1 MDRTALVP
9 LGNQVVVIG
18 LDGQLR
24 VLAEGQQPLPGEVI
38 VAMTDAAPQDLKIQL
53 AQEQGLK
60 DISDDVAQIISA
72 IEQGQDPSATDE
84 ELAPAAGENSGS
96 SLQNSATIVRDGTE
110 VLASTNFETIGLESL
125 GLSETQALTLND
137 FFTTGIETSGDGSSK
152 PLTNSPVTL
161 SAVEEDSD
169 PITITTEELLSNV
182 NIDDADTLVIT
193 NVTIESGNGTLIDN
207 SDGSWTYIPEAD
219 DDTEVSFSYDIIDND
234 GGVINGTANLDIT
247 PVNDAPIATNDAI
260 QTDEDSQVVIDV
272 LANDSD
278 IEGDDLIITS
288 ASVPEE
294 QGIVEIIN
302 GKLVF
307 TPAEN
312 FNGNATISYT
322 ISDGELEDEAQVSVT
337 VNSVNDAPIASN
349 DTTITEEDS
358 SVTIDVL
365 PNDTDIDGDTLSI
378 ESASVPEAQ
387 GTVEIVDGKLVFTP
401 AENFHGD
408 AEITYTIT
416 DGALTDQATVNVTVN
431 AVNDTPVVE
440 SNIADQT
447 LAEDF
452 TPYSIDLNTAFSDV
466 DNVDGELTFSVS
478 GNSNIQVAIVN
489 GIATFTP
496 TADWNGSEA
505 LTFTA
510 TDPSGES
517 VSQTVN
523 FTVAPVADIVA
534 DKATVVEDTPTII
547 KVLDNDTFE
556 GDDKVVSL
564 DTDNGPANGTVSVN
578 PDGSVTYT
586 PNDNFHGTDSFTYI
600 VTSGGVSESTTVN
613 VDVTP
618 VNDAPVAKDDT
629 ATTQEDTAV
638 TIDVLPNDTDIDGDT
653 LSIQSAS
660 VPEAQG
666 TVEIVDGKLVFTP
679 AENFHGDA
687 EITYTITDGA
697 LTDQATVNVT
707 VNAVNDTPVVES
719 NIADQTL
726 AEDFTPY
733 SIDLNTAFSDVD
745 NVDGDLTFSVSGN
758 SNIQV
763 AIVNGIATFTPTADW
778 NGSEALTFTATDPG
792 GESVSQTVNFTVAP
806 VADIVADSATV
817 VEDTPTII
825 KVLGNDTFE
834 GNDKV
839 VSLDSNN
846 GPANGTVSVNPD
858 GSVTYT
864 PNDNFHGTDSF
875 TYIVTSGGVSEST
888 TVNVDVTPVNDAPVA
903 TNDNAVT
910 DEDTPVTIDVLPND
924 TDIDGDTLSIQS
936 ASVPEA
942 QGTVEIVDGKLVF
955 TPAENFHGDAEIT
968 YTVTDGSLTDQATV
982 NVTVNAVNDT
992 PVVESNIAD
1001 QTLAEDFTPYSID
1014 LNTAFSDVDNVDGEL
1029 TFSVS
1034 GNSNIQVAI
1043 VNGIA
1048 TFTPT
1053 ADWNGSE
1060 ALTFT
1065 ATDPSGE
1072 SVRQTVNF
1080 TVAPVADIVADKATV
1095 VEDTPTIIKVL
1106 DNDTFEGDD
1115 KVVSLDT
1122 NNGPA
1127 NGTVSVNPDGSVTY
1141 TPNDNFHGT
1150 DSFTYIVTSGGVSES
1165 TTVNVDVTPVND
1177 APVAT
1182 NDNAVTD
1189 EDTPV
1194 TIDVLPN
1201 DTDIDGDTLS
1211 IQSASVPEAQGT
1223 VEIVDGKLVFTPAEN
1238 FHGDAEIT
1246 YTITDGALTDQAT
1259 VNVTVN
1265 AVNDTP
1271 VVESNIADQT
1281 LAEDFTPYSI
1291 DLNTAFSD
1299 VDNVDGELTF
1309 SVSGNSNIQVAIV
1322 NGIATFTPTAD
1333 WNGSEAL
1340 TFTATDPSGESVSQT
1355 VNFTVAPVADIES
1368 DRATVVEDTPTIIK
1382 VLGND
1387 TFEGDDKVVSLDTNN
1402 GPANGTVSVN
1412 PDGSVT
1418 YTPNDN
1424 YHGADSF
1431 TYIVTSGG
1439 VSESTTVNVDVTP
1452 VNDAPVAKDDTAVTD
1467 EDTPVTID
1475 VLPNDTDID
1484 GDKLSI
1490 DSASVPSEQGTVE
1503 IVDGKLVFTPA
1514 ENFHGDA
1521 EITYTVTDGALTDQ
1535 ATVNVTVNAVND
1547 TPVVESSIADQTL
1560 AEDFT
1565 PYSIDLNTA
1574 FSDVDNVDGELT
1586 FSVSGNSNIQVAIVN
1601 GIATFTPTADWNG
1614 SEALTFTATDL
1625 SGESV
1630 SQTVNFTVAPVADIV
1645 ADKATVVE
1653 DTPTIIKVL
1662 ENDTFEGDDKVVSL
1676 DTNNGPANGT
1686 VSVNPD
1692 GSVTYKPNDNYHGT
1706 DSFTYIVTSGGVSES
1721 TTVNVDVTPVN
1732 DAPVATNDTATTQ
1745 EDTAVTI
1752 DVLPNDTDIDGDTL
1766 RIDSASVPSDQGS
1779 VEIIDGKLVF
1789 TPAENFHGDAE
1800 ITYTITDGALTD
1812 QATVNVTVN
1821 AVNDTPVVES
1831 SIAGQTLAE
1840 DFTPYSIDLNTAF
1853 SDVDNVDGELSF
1865 SVSGNSN
1872 IQVAIVNGIATF
1884 TPTADWNGSEA
1895 LTFTATDP
1903 SGESVSQ
1910 TVNFIVAPVADIV
1923 ADKATVVED
1932 TPTIIKVLE
1941 NDTFEG
1947 DDKVVSLDT
1956 NHGPANGT
1964 VSVNPDGSVTYTPN
1978 DNYHGADSFTYI
1990 VTSGGVS
1997 ESTTVNVDVTPV
2009 NDAPVANDDA
2019 ATTQED
2025 TAVTID
2031 VLPNDTDIDGDTLR
2045 IDSASVPS
2053 DQGTVEIVDGKLVFT
2068 PAENFH
2074 GDAEITYTVT
2084 DGSLTDQATV
2094 NVTVNAVN
2102 DTPVVES
2109 NIADQTLAEDF
2120 TPYSI
2125 DLNTAFSDVDNVDGE
2140 LSFSVSGNSNVL
2152 VSIENGIATISPT
2165 ADWNGSEILTF
2176 TATDPS
2182 GESVSQTVNFTV
2194 APVADIVADNA
2205 TVVEDTP
2212 TIIKVLGNDTFE
2224 GDDKVVSIDTNNGP
2238 ANGTVSVNPDGSVT
2252 YTPNDN
2258 YHGTDSF
2265 TYIVTSGGV
2274 SESTT
2279 VNVDVTPVNDAP
2291 VATNDNAVTDE
2302 DTPVTIDVLPN
2313 DTDIDGDTLSIQSA
2327 SVPSEQGTV
2336 EIVDGKLVFTPAENF
2351 HGDAEI
2357 TYTITDGALTDQ
2369 ATVNVTVNAVNDT
2382 PVVESNIA
2390 DQTLAEDFTPYSIDL
2405 NTAFSDVDNADGELT
2420 FSVSGNSNI
2429 QVAIVNGI
2437 ATFTP
2442 TADWNGSETLTF
2454 TATDPSGESVSQ
2466 TVNFTVA
2473 PVADIVADKATV
2485 VEDTPTIIK
2494 VLGNDTFE
2502 GNDKVVSLDSN
2513 NGPANGTVS
2522 VNPDGS
2528 VTYTPNDNYHGA
2540 DSFTYIV
2547 TSGGVSESTTVNV
2560 DVTPVNDAPVAT
2572 NDNAVTDEDTPVTI
2586 DVLPNDTDIDG
2597 DTLSIQSASVPS
2609 DQGKVE
2615 IIDGKLVFTPAE
2627 NFHGDAEITYTVT
2640 DGALTDQATVNV
2652 TVNAVN
2658 DTPVVE
2664 SNLADQTLAEDFTPY
2679 SIDLNTAFSDVDNV
2693 DGELSFSGSGNSNIQ
2708 VAIVNG
2714 IATFT
2719 PTADWN
2725 GSEALTFTATDPSGE
2740 SVSQTVNFTVAPVAD
2755 IVADNATVVEDT
2767 PTIIKVL
2774 DNDTFEGDDKVVSL
2788 DTNNGPANGTVS
2800 VNPDGSVTYTPN
2812 DNYYGTDSFTY
2823 IVTSGGVSESTTVN
2837 VDVTPVNDAP
2847 VANDDIAVTDEDT
2860 PVTIDVLPND
2870 TDIDGDTLSIQS
2882 ASVPSDQGTVE
2893 IVDGKLVFTPA
2904 ENFHGDAEITY
2915 TVTDGALTDQATVNV
2930 TVNAVND
2937 TPVVESNIAD
2947 QTLAEDFTPY
2957 SIDLNTAFSD
2967 VDNVDGDL
2975 TFSVS
2980 GNSNIQVAIVN
2991 GIATFTPTADWNGSE
3006 ALTFTVTDPSGE
3018 SVSQTVNFTVAPV
3031 ADIVADK
3038 ATVMEDTPTII
3049 KVLGNDTF
3057 EGDDKVVSL
3066 DTNNGPANG
3075 TVSVNPDGSVTYT
3088 PNDNYHGTDSFTYI
3102 VTSGG
3107 VSESTTVNVDVTP
3120 VNDAPVAKDDTAIT
3134 DEDTPVTIDVLP
3146 NDTDIDGD
3154 KLSIE
3159 SASVPE
3165 AQGTV
3170 EIVDG
3175 KLVFTPAENFHGD
3188 AEITYTVTDGSLTD
3202 QATVNVT
3209 VNAVND
3215 TPVVESSLADQTLA
3229 EDFTPYSIDLNTA
3242 FSDVDNADGEL
3253 TFSVSGNSNIQ
3264 VAIVNGIATITPTA
3278 DWNGS
3283 EALTFTAT
3291 DPSGES
3297 VSQTVNFTVAPVAD
3311 IVADNATVVED
3322 TPTIIKVL
3330 ENDTFEGDDKVVSLD
3345 TNNGP
3350 ANGTVSVNPDGSVT
3364 YTPNDNYHG
3373 TDSFT
3378 YIVTSGGVS
3387 ESTTVNVDVTPVNDA
3402 PVAKDD
3408 TAVTDEDTPV
3418 TIDVLPN
3425 DTDIDGDTLSIQS
3438 ASVPSDQ
3445 GTVEIVDGK
3454 LVFTPAENFHGDAEI
3469 TYTVTDGALTDQ
3481 AKVAVTVNPV
3491 NDAPTIKVDAVESIT
3506 EDAVSTDTVVATL
3519 EVADTDTPEEQLTVS
3534 LENNSNGYF
3543 ALVGDEVKLTQAG
3556 VDAVNNDELNLKDL
3570 TISASVSDGV
3580 NPTVSDSDSLIVNRV
3595 NDAPTVDNV
3604 ISDQVLAEDFTIY
3617 TIDLNDAF
3625 KDSDSALNFSVSGN
3639 SNVLVSI
3646 ENGIATI
3653 SPTAD
3658 WNGSEALTFTATD
3671 PSGESVSQTVNF
3683 TVAPVADIVADKAT
3697 VVEDTPTII
3706 KVLGNDTFEGDD
3718 KVVSIDINNGPANGT
3733 VSVNPDG
3740 SVTYTPNDNYH
3751 GTDSF
3756 TYIVTSGGVS
3766 ESTTVNVDVTP
3777 VNDAP
3782 VATNDTAITDEDT
3795 PVTIDV
3801 LPNDTDI
3808 DGDTLSIQS
3817 ASVPS
3822 DQGTVE
3828 IVDGKLVFTP
3838 AENFHGD
3845 AEITYTV
3852 TDGSLTDQATV
3863 NVTVNAVNDTPVVES
3878 NIADQTLAE
3887 DFTPYSIDLNTAFSD
3902 VDNVDGE
3909 LSFSVSG
3916 NNNVLV
3922 SIENGI
3928 ATISPT
3934 ADWNGSEALAFTA
3947 TDPSGESV
3955 SQTVNFTVAPVA
3967 DIVAD
3972 NATVVEDTPTII
3984 KVLGNDTFEGDDKV
3998 VSLDTNNGPANG
4010 TVSVNLDGS
4019 VTYTPNDNYHGTDS
4033 FTYIVTSGGV
4043 SESTTVNV
4051 DVTPVNDAPVA
4062 TNDNA
4067 VTDEDTPVT
4076 IDVLPNDT
4084 DIDGDELSIQSAS
4097 VPSDQGTVE
4106 IVDGKLVFTP
4116 AENFHGDA
4124 EITYTITDGALTDQ
4138 ATVNVTVN
4146 AVNDAPVVESSIADQ
4161 ALAEDFTPYSIDL
4174 NTAFSD
4180 VDNVDGELSFSVS
4193 GNSNIQVAIVNG
4205 IATFTPTAD
4214 WNGSEALT
4222 FTATDPSGESV
4233 SQTVNFTVAPVAD
4246 IVTDKATVVEDTPTI
4261 IKVLGN
4267 DTFEGDDKVVSLDTN
4282 NGPANGT
4289 VSVNLDGSVTYT
4301 PNDNY
4306 HGTDSFTYI
4315 VTSGGVSE
4323 STTVNVDVT
4332 PVNDAPVATNDNAV
4346 TDEDTP
4352 VTIDVLPNDT
4362 DIDGDTLSIQSA
4374 SVPET
4379 QGTVEIV
4386 DGKLVFTPA
4395 ENFHGDAEI
4404 TYTVTDGALT
4414 DQATVNVTVNAVN
4427 DTPVVESNLADQTLA
4442 EDFTPYTIDLN
4453 TAFSDVDNVDGELT
4467 FSVSG
4472 NSNVLVSIENGIAT
4486 ISPTADWN
4494 GSEALTFTATDP
4506 SGESVSQT
4514 VNFTVAPVADIVAD
4528 NATVVEDTPTIIK
4541 VLGND
4546 TFEGNDKVVSLD
4558 SNNGPANGTVSVNP
4572 DGSVTYTPND
4582 NYHGTDSFT
4591 YIVTSGGVSESTT
4604 VNVDVTP
4611 VNDAPVAND
4620 DTAITDEDT
4629 PVTIDVLPNDTDI
4642 DGDKLSIQSA
4652 SVPSDQGTVEIV
4664 DGKLVFTPAENFH
4677 GDAEITYTVTD
4688 GALTDQATV
4697 NVTVNA
4703 VNDTPVVES
4712 SIADQT
4718 LAEDFTPYTI
4728 DLNTA
4733 FSDVDNA
4740 DGELTFSVS
4749 GNSNIQVAVVNGIA
4763 TFTPTADWNGSEAL
4777 TFTATDPSG
4786 ESVSQTVNF
4795 TVTPVADIVADKA
4808 TVVEDTPTIIK
4819 VLDND
4824 TFEGDDKVVSLDTN
4838 NGPANGTVSVNPD
4851 GSVTY
4856 TPNDNYH
4863 GTDSFTYIVT
4873 SGGVSESTTVNVDVT
4888 PVNDKPDSEDFTHV
4902 TDKPVTQVVFD
4913 TDTKPLGDGDSQDH
4927 IADVE
4932 DDLKGNDLHVRI
4944 TELPT
4949 SGTLFFKDSDGELH
4963 EIKEVSDTLYDK
4975 DSLYYEADNVGFLL
4989 GIKDRPNT
4997 PNGSESTTD
5006 FNNWG
5011 LSEDGG
5017 SSHSRTEHLA
5027 NGASITISSDSGEL
5041 AQYNRQVSHI
5051 GNGIADNDGQG
5062 IEKGETITID
5072 LSNNP
5077 VGSVNL
5083 GLDGLGGLF
5092 DYGDDNAALITV
5104 TYLDSNNVQQTQT
5117 FEFLKPEGNFML
5129 FQETSVGYG
5138 KDLALPEGSVIT
5150 QLDFSTKNEGNWELR
5165 YVEGVPAE
5173 DSFGYV
5179 AVDSENGVSDP
5190 STVNIVNEMLDGN
5203 IAENGPSLS
5212 VVGDSVTEGDNVTF
5226 SVVLNETTSTAV
5238 KYQVDML
5245 AQGSS
5250 VDKND
5255 VNLSNATY
5263 TNGVVFLGGYL
5274 IVPAGISSFEI
5285 SIPTIDDLV
5294 VESSETIV
5302 LEIGGET
5309 GTATVLDNDST
5320 KLSVVD
5326 AGDVIEGTDAIFT
5339 VLLSNPVQEAVV
5351 VNLKSTTNDSYTAED
5366 VDLGTMVVT
5375 YVDTHGQTQ
5384 TLDMAPNGDV
5394 TIPPGV
5400 AEIKVAVPTKLDNVH
5415 EGDESFGLTVTE
5427 IGSVTSNGIATG
5439 NANIVDSDPAPL
5451 VSISADQN
5459 SVNEGETAGFT
5470 LTLDKVADE
5479 SVTVHVEYSGV
5490 AQDGKDFVGVLS
5502 VEVPAGQSSAAL
5514 DLLTVTDG
5522 IYEGTESFTVTIKEV
5537 DGADA
5542 SIASNNSASVVIV
5555 DAQSAPKVTISSD
5568 QSSVDEGSDA
5578 KFIVNI
5584 DQKADE
5590 DVLVT
5595 FTIGGNVDD
5604 KDYIA
5609 PSTYTVT
5616 IPAGKTSAP
5625 IDIKTLDDG
5634 IYEDLENLTVTLID
5648 TVGADSTLASDSNEA
5663 TVSIIDAQHA
5673 PEFISGGDSAGDKP
5687 NDDVYDFGSVNENT
5701 VSGAVIGTV
5710 VAEDHDNDVL
5720 VYRFA
5725 DGSSTN
5731 GIFDIDPTS
5740 GEISLNKTIDDV
5752 DLGDYTLQVEVIDGT
5767 GGIDTAEV
5775 NVSLVN
5781 VNDAPESSPSVVEM
5795 NEDTQ
5800 VMLDWSSFG
5809 ISDVDSDVSD
5819 LSVQITTLPSDG
5831 SLEYRDS
5838 QGDWQSVQ
5846 IDQVLDKSLFEENG
5860 VRFVP
5865 ELNESGSDSFGGNQ
5879 VGDQE
5884 SSYAQIGFKPTDG
5897 QSSGQES
5904 TLTIDVNPV
5913 ADKPNLIAVTP
5924 LNSLPQQEF
5933 NVTTWSN
5940 VQVGSSDGMGV
5951 NGETL
5956 ISAINALNEA
5966 DGTRL
5971 SWANVEDLGTHAT
5984 LANEAVLVTSLVYLE
5999 AGSSYDFVGQ
6009 ADDSLAIKLG
6019 GTLLD
6024 QARWGS
6030 DSGDIKGASFTPS
6043 VSGFYPIEIYHHNQ
6057 SGPGNFNVDVSINGQ
6072 APVNLSNSS
6081 LYVVSDESAL
6091 EATDIRTSELQEVNG
6106 VAFYETYQLNE
6117 GLQDTAIPLSEIK
6130 ASLNDTDGSESLKVT
6145 LTGLPVGAILSD
6157 GNSSITV
6164 ATIDEELDV
6173 TSWAL
6178 DALTVTPPAGS
6189 HDDFT
6194 INLTATSTESSNG
6207 DSAESNLAINV
6218 VVHENLPTETES
6230 DLGETIEDNT
6240 LQGNVL
6246 LNDSDGDNILMV
6258 DHLTIDGADYE
6269 VGESVSLTSGT
6280 LLVNRDGSYIFEPAE
6295 HWSGDVPL
6303 ISYTTNTGVTNTLD
6317 INVVAIADAP
6327 TITINVGDLV
6337 KRDAIDPNHHLATS
6351 AINNTNTENE
6361 AVAANLGLDNAV
6373 PKINTHAG
6381 VVLGVN
6387 TDLSDTDSLFVGTDF
6402 NDVFYGGGG
6411 DDVFVGGGN
6420 NDTFYGD
6427 DATSLTLHDGKDTVY
6442 LTGNFDDYK
6451 MTFKDDHGGKV
6462 PYWIL
6467 LDSRSIDSVNDH
6479 TGSDDRGDHLYEI
6492 ERVVFADKIV
6502 DLKPDGTYE
6511 VLQDRWISVD
6521 VDVDLVDVDGSEDLA
6536 QTALVQDLPDGVD
6549 VYVDGVAIK
6558 QDSNGD
6564 YPVTLGT
6571 DGKLSLDIRVPFDYE
6586 GSLEFPLS
6594 VTATSVE
6601 GSNNDAASTTESVEL
6616 TARDYVL
6623 ESGSHGNDQITG
6635 SDDHDIIVGDVQGLE
6650 IIAGQDYNIAFVLD
6664 TSGSMGNWVGTA
6676 KQEVL
6681 DVFDELL
6688 SAVNQ
6693 GEKPGTVNI
6702 HLSEFASS
6710 ASAVISVDLSSLTAR
6725 KEFVEELNRVIDDE
6739 GSGGTNYEAGLQS
6752 AVEWFSSQPNPNGQN
6767 ITYFVTDGQPN
6778 RATYLYGVAPSEFS
6792 KVILDVDNSGKL
6804 VTLQDIASKNNYSY
6818 GQTVTYKG
6826 DVVIDSYGKVY
6837 SPLTGRILGDI
6848 DRYYGSIRYY
6858 DEGNS
6863 STQAQHMYQVLAAL
6877 SSIEAIG
6884 LGSGVDEHTLKQ
6896 YDTDGVVESDIDV
6909 TKLAETILGQ
6919 DVPLKQ
6925 GSDTIQGGEGNDILL
6940 GDLIEFGGNE
6950 QGLSAIQSHVAQQ
6963 TGQDVSTVDG
6973 EDIHEYVRNNLEEF
6987 NQTHQGDK
6995 SDNLYGGAG
7004 DDLLFGHGGN
7014 DILVGGEGDD
7024 ILIGGLGS
7032 DTLTGS
7038 EGADI
7043 FKWSEVTNDVDTV
7056 TDFNKNEDALDFSD
7070 LFDDLS
7076 KDEIGELLNDLQS
7089 GDHTGDVGEYH
7100 VEVAP
7105 DGGSEANLS
7114 ITKGSSTLDIHFDGA
7129 SVDDVTQSLIASLEA
7144 QYKDM

>member
-1 MDRTALVP
+1 MDRTALVS

-18 LDGQLR
+18 LDGELR
-24 VLAEGQQPLPGEVI
+24 VLTEGQQPLPGEVV
-38 VAMTDAAPQDLKIQL
+38 VATTDAAPLNLNIQL
-53 AQEQGLK
+53 TEEQGSK
-60 DISDDVAQIISA
+60 DISDDVARIIGA
-72 IEQGQDPSATDE
+72 IEKGQDPSIVDE

-96 SLQNSATIVRDGTE
+96 SLQNSATIARDGTE

-137 FFTTGIETSGDGSSK
+137 FFVTNIETSGDGSNK

-161 SAVEEDSD
+161 SAIEEDSD

-182 NIDDADTLVIT
+182 DIDDADTLIVT

-207 SDGSWTYIPEAD
+207 NDGSWTYIPEAD
-219 DDTEVSFSYDIIDND
+219 DDTEVSLSYDIIDDD
-234 GGVINGTANLDIT
+234 GGVINGNANLDIK

-278 IEGDDLIITS
+278 IEGDDLTITS
-288 ASVPEE
+288 ASVSEE
-294 QGIVEIIN
+294 QGIVEIVD

-337 VNSVNDAPIASN
+337 VNSVNDAPIALN
-349 DTTITEEDS
+349 DATITEEDT

-365 PNDTDIDGDTLSI
+365 PNDTDVDDDKLSI
-378 ESASVPEAQ
+378 ESASVPKEQ
-387 GTVEIVDGKLVFTP
+387 GTVEVVDGKLVFTP
-401 AENFHGD
+401 AENFNGD
-408 AEITYTIT
+408 AEITYTVT
-416 DGALTDQATVNVTVN
+416 DGQLTDEATVTVTVN
-431 AVNDTPVVE
+431 PVNDAPTIKVDALESITEDAVSTDTVVATLTVRDTDTPEDELTVLLENNSNGYFVLVGDEVKLTQAGVDAVNNDELNLKDLTISASVSDGVNPTANDSDSLIVNRVNDAPTVE
-440 SNIADQT
+440 NVIADQV
-447 LAEDF
+447 LSEDF
-452 TPYSIDLNTAFSDV
+452 DAYTIDLNEVFKDSDSSL
-466 DNVDGELTFSVS
+466 EFSVS
-478 GNSNIQVAIVN
+478 GNNNIQVSIVN
-489 GIATFTP
+489 GVANITP
-496 TADWNGSEA
+496 TADWNGSET

-517 VSQTVN
+517 ISQTVN

-534 DKATVVEDTPTII
+534 DKATVVEDTATII
-547 KVLDNDTFE
+547 NVLGNDTFE

-564 DTDNGPANGTVSVN
+564 DTNNGPANGTVSVN
-578 PDGSVTYT
+578 PDGTVTYT
-586 PNDNFHGTDSFTYI
+586 PNDNYHGADSFTYI

-638 TIDVLPNDTDIDGDT
+638 TIDVLPNDTDIDGEK
-653 LSIQSAS
+653 LSIESAS
-660 VPEAQG
+660 VPKEQG
-666 TVEIVDGKLVFTP
+666 TVEVVDGKLVFTP
-679 AENFHGDA
+679 AENFNGDA
-687 EITYTITDGA
+687 EITYIVTDGE
-697 LTDQATVNVT
+697 LTDEAKVTVT
-707 VNAVNDTPVVES
+707 VNPLNDAPTIKVDAVESITEDAVNTDTVVATLTVRDTDTPEDQLTVSLENNS
-719 NIADQTL
+719 NGYFVLVDDEVKLTQAGVD
-726 AEDFTPY
+726 AVNNDE
-733 SIDLNTAFSDVD
+733 LNLK
-745 NVDGDLTFSVSGN
+745 DLTISASVSDGVN
-758 SNIQV
+758 PTANDSDSL
-763 AIVNGIATFTPTADW
+763 IVNR
-778 NGSEALTFTATDPG
+778 
-792 GESVSQTVNFTVAP
+792 
-806 VADIVADSATV
+806 
-817 VEDTPTII
+817 
-825 KVLGNDTFE
+825 
-834 GNDKV
+834 
-839 VSLDSNN
+839 
-846 GPANGTVSVNPD
+846 
-858 GSVTYT
+858 
-864 PNDNFHGTDSF
+864 
-875 TYIVTSGGVSEST
+875 
-888 TVNVDVTPVNDAPVA
+888 VNDAPTV
-903 TNDNAVT
+903 DNVIS
-910 DEDTPVTIDVLPND
+910 DQVLSEDF
-924 TDIDGDTLSIQS
+924 
-936 ASVPEA
+936 A
-942 QGTVEIVDGKLVF
+942 
-955 TPAENFHGDAEIT
+955 T
-968 YTVTDGSLTDQATV
+968 YT
-982 NVTVNAVNDT
+982 
-992 PVVESNIAD
+992 
-1001 QTLAEDFTPYSID
+1001 ID
-1014 LNTAFSDVDNVDGEL
+1014 LNNAFKDSD
-1029 TFSVS
+1029 
-1034 GNSNIQVAI
+1034 
-1043 VNGIA
+1043 
-1048 TFTPT
+1048 
-1053 ADWNGSE
+1053 
-1060 ALTFT
+1060 
-1065 ATDPSGE
+1065 
-1072 SVRQTVNF
+1072 
-1080 TVAPVADIVADKATV
+1080 
-1095 VEDTPTIIKVL
+1095 
-1106 DNDTFEGDD
+1106 
-1115 KVVSLDT
+1115 
-1122 NNGPA
+1122 
-1127 NGTVSVNPDGSVTY
+1127 
-1141 TPNDNFHGT
+1141 
-1150 DSFTYIVTSGGVSES
+1150 S
-1165 TTVNVDVTPVND
+1165 T
-1177 APVAT
+1177 
-1182 NDNAVTD
+1182 
-1189 EDTPV
+1189 
-1194 TIDVLPN
+1194 
-1201 DTDIDGDTLS
+1201 
-1211 IQSASVPEAQGT
+1211 
-1223 VEIVDGKLVFTPAEN
+1223 
-1238 FHGDAEIT
+1238 
-1246 YTITDGALTDQAT
+1246 
-1259 VNVTVN
+1259 
-1265 AVNDTP
+1265 
-1271 VVESNIADQT
+1271 
-1281 LAEDFTPYSI
+1281 
-1291 DLNTAFSD
+1291 LN
-1299 VDNVDGELTF
+1299 
-1309 SVSGNSNIQVAIV
+1309 
-1322 NGIATFTPTAD
+1322 
-1333 WNGSEAL
+1333 
-1340 TFTATDPSGESVSQT
+1340 
-1355 VNFTVAPVADIES
+1355 
-1368 DRATVVEDTPTIIK
+1368 
-1382 VLGND
+1382 
-1387 TFEGDDKVVSLDTNN
+1387 
-1402 GPANGTVSVN
+1402 
-1412 PDGSVT
+1412 
-1418 YTPNDN
+1418 
-1424 YHGADSF
+1424 
-1431 TYIVTSGG
+1431 
-1439 VSESTTVNVDVTP
+1439 
-1452 VNDAPVAKDDTAVTD
+1452 
-1467 EDTPVTID
+1467 
-1475 VLPNDTDID
+1475 
-1484 GDKLSI
+1484 
-1490 DSASVPSEQGTVE
+1490 
-1503 IVDGKLVFTPA
+1503 
-1514 ENFHGDA
+1514 
-1521 EITYTVTDGALTDQ
+1521 
-1535 ATVNVTVNAVND
+1535 
-1547 TPVVESSIADQTL
+1547 
-1560 AEDFT
+1560 
-1565 PYSIDLNTA
+1565 
-1574 FSDVDNVDGELT
+1574 
-1586 FSVSGNSNIQVAIVN
+1586 
-1601 GIATFTPTADWNG
+1601 
-1614 SEALTFTATDL
+1614 
-1625 SGESV
+1625 
-1630 SQTVNFTVAPVADIV
+1630 
-1645 ADKATVVE
+1645 
-1653 DTPTIIKVL
+1653 
-1662 ENDTFEGDDKVVSL
+1662 
-1676 DTNNGPANGT
+1676 
-1686 VSVNPD
+1686 
-1692 GSVTYKPNDNYHGT
+1692 
-1706 DSFTYIVTSGGVSES
+1706 
-1721 TTVNVDVTPVN
+1721 
-1732 DAPVATNDTATTQ
+1732 
-1745 EDTAVTI
+1745 
-1752 DVLPNDTDIDGDTL
+1752 
-1766 RIDSASVPSDQGS
+1766 
-1779 VEIIDGKLVF
+1779 
-1789 TPAENFHGDAE
+1789 
-1800 ITYTITDGALTD
+1800 
-1812 QATVNVTVN
+1812 
-1821 AVNDTPVVES
+1821 
-1831 SIAGQTLAE
+1831 
-1840 DFTPYSIDLNTAF
+1840 
-1853 SDVDNVDGELSF
+1853 
-1865 SVSGNSN
+1865 
-1872 IQVAIVNGIATF
+1872 
-1884 TPTADWNGSEA
+1884 
-1895 LTFTATDP
+1895 
-1903 SGESVSQ
+1903 
-1910 TVNFIVAPVADIV
+1910 
-1923 ADKATVVED
+1923 
-1932 TPTIIKVLE
+1932 
-1941 NDTFEG
+1941 
-1947 DDKVVSLDT
+1947 
-1956 NHGPANGT
+1956 
-1964 VSVNPDGSVTYTPN
+1964 
-1978 DNYHGADSFTYI
+1978 
-1990 VTSGGVS
+1990 
-1997 ESTTVNVDVTPV
+1997 
-2009 NDAPVANDDA
+2009 
-2019 ATTQED
+2019 
-2025 TAVTID
+2025 
-2031 VLPNDTDIDGDTLR
+2031 
-2045 IDSASVPS
+2045 
-2053 DQGTVEIVDGKLVFT
+2053 
-2068 PAENFH
+2068 
-2074 GDAEITYTVT
+2074 
-2084 DGSLTDQATV
+2084 
-2094 NVTVNAVN
+2094 
-2102 DTPVVES
+2102 
-2109 NIADQTLAEDF
+2109 
-2120 TPYSI
+2120 
-2125 DLNTAFSDVDNVDGE
+2125 
-2140 LSFSVSGNSNVL
+2140 FSVSGNSNVL
-2152 VSIENGIATISPT
+2152 VSIENGIATIS
-2165 ADWNGSEILTF
+2165 
-2176 TATDPS
+2176 
-2182 GESVSQTVNFTV
+2182 
-2194 APVADIVADNA
+2194 
-2205 TVVEDTP
+2205 
-2212 TIIKVLGNDTFE
+2212 
-2224 GDDKVVSIDTNNGP
+2224 
-2238 ANGTVSVNPDGSVT
+2238 
-2252 YTPNDN
+2252 
-2258 YHGTDSF
+2258 
-2265 TYIVTSGGV
+2265 
-2274 SESTT
+2274 
-2279 VNVDVTPVNDAP
+2279 
-2291 VATNDNAVTDE
+2291 
-2302 DTPVTIDVLPN
+2302 
-2313 DTDIDGDTLSIQSA
+2313 
-2327 SVPSEQGTV
+2327 
-2336 EIVDGKLVFTPAENF
+2336 
-2351 HGDAEI
+2351 
-2357 TYTITDGALTDQ
+2357 
-2369 ATVNVTVNAVNDT
+2369 
-2382 PVVESNIA
+2382 
-2390 DQTLAEDFTPYSIDL
+2390 
-2405 NTAFSDVDNADGELT
+2405 
-2420 FSVSGNSNI
+2420 
-2429 QVAIVNGI
+2429 
-2437 ATFTP
+2437 P

-2473 PVADIVADKATV
+2473 PVADIV
-2485 VEDTPTIIK
+2485 E
-2494 VLGNDTFE
+2494 
-2502 GNDKVVSLDSN
+2502 
-2513 NGPANGTVS
+2513 
-2522 VNPDGS
+2522 
-2528 VTYTPNDNYHGA
+2528 
-2540 DSFTYIV
+2540 
-2547 TSGGVSESTTVNV
+2547 
-2560 DVTPVNDAPVAT
+2560 
-2572 NDNAVTDEDTPVTI
+2572 
-2586 DVLPNDTDIDG
+2586 
-2597 DTLSIQSASVPS
+2597 
-2609 DQGKVE
+2609 
-2615 IIDGKLVFTPAE
+2615 
-2627 NFHGDAEITYTVT
+2627 
-2640 DGALTDQATVNV
+2640 
-2652 TVNAVN
+2652 
-2658 DTPVVE
+2658 
-2664 SNLADQTLAEDFTPY
+2664 
-2679 SIDLNTAFSDVDNV
+2679 
-2693 DGELSFSGSGNSNIQ
+2693 
-2708 VAIVNG
+2708 
-2714 IATFT
+2714 
-2719 PTADWN
+2719 
-2725 GSEALTFTATDPSGE
+2725 
-2740 SVSQTVNFTVAPVAD
+2740 
-2755 IVADNATVVEDT
+2755 DNATVV
-2767 PTIIKVL
+2767 
-2774 DNDTFEGDDKVVSL
+2774 
-2788 DTNNGPANGTVS
+2788 
-2800 VNPDGSVTYTPN
+2800 
-2812 DNYYGTDSFTY
+2812 
-2823 IVTSGGVSESTTVN
+2823 
-2837 VDVTPVNDAP
+2837 
-2847 VANDDIAVTDEDT
+2847 
-2860 PVTIDVLPND
+2860 
-2870 TDIDGDTLSIQS
+2870 
-2882 ASVPSDQGTVE
+2882 
-2893 IVDGKLVFTPA
+2893 
-2904 ENFHGDAEITY
+2904 
-2915 TVTDGALTDQATVNV
+2915 
-2930 TVNAVND
+2930 
-2937 TPVVESNIAD
+2937 
-2947 QTLAEDFTPY
+2947 
-2957 SIDLNTAFSD
+2957 
-2967 VDNVDGDL
+2967 
-2975 TFSVS
+2975 
-2980 GNSNIQVAIVN
+2980 
-2991 GIATFTPTADWNGSE
+2991 
-3006 ALTFTVTDPSGE
+3006 
-3018 SVSQTVNFTVAPV
+3018 
-3031 ADIVADK
+3031 
-3038 ATVMEDTPTII
+3038 EDTPTII

-3120 VNDAPVAKDDTAIT
+3120 VNDAPLAKDDTAT
-3134 DEDTPVTIDVLP
+3134 TQEDIAVTIDVLP
-3146 NDTDIDGD
+3146 NDTDVDGD
-3154 KLSIE
+3154 KLSIQ

-3165 AQGTV
+3165 AQGKV

-3175 KLVFTPAENFHGD
+3175 KLVFTPAENFNGD
-3188 AEITYTVTDGSLTD
+3188 AEITYTITDSSLTD

-3215 TPVVESSLADQTLA
+3215 TPVVESSIADQTLA
-3229 EDFTPYSIDLNTA
+3229 EDFTPYTIDLNTA
-3242 FSDVDNADGEL
+3242 FSDVDGDL
-3253 TFSVSGNSNIQ
+3253 TFSVSGNSNVNVSIE
-3264 VAIVNGIATITPTA
+3264 NGIATISPTA

-3283 EALTFTAT
+3283 EELMFTAT

-3311 IVADNATVVED
+3311 IESDRATVVED
-3322 TPTIIKVL
+3322 TPTIINVL
-3330 ENDTFEGDDKVVSLD
+3330 GNDTFEGDDKVVSLD

-3364 YTPNDNYHG
+3364 YTPNDNFHG
-3373 TDSFT
+3373 ADSFT

-3418 TIDVLPN
+3418 MIDVLPN
-3425 DTDIDGDTLSIQS
+3425 DTDVDGDKLSIQS
-3438 ASVPSDQ
+3438 ASVPEAQ
-3445 GTVEIVDGK
+3445 GKVEIVEGK
-3454 LVFTPAENFHGDAEI
+3454 LVFTPAENFNGDAEITYIITDGQLTDEAKVTVTVNPVNDAPTIKVDAVDSITEDAVNTDTVVATLEVADTDTPEDQLNVSLENNSNGYFVLAGNEVKLTQAGVDAVNNDELNLKDLTISASVSDGANPTANDSDSLVVNRVNDAPTIDNVIADQVLAEDFDAYTIDLNEVFKDSDSSLEFSVSGNNNIQISIVNGVATITPTADWNGKETITFTAKDPSGESVSQTVNFTVAPVADIEADSADVVEDTPTIIKVLGNDTFEGTDKVVSLDTNNGPANGTVSVNPDGSVTYTPNDNYYGLDSFTYIVTSGGVSESTTVNVDVTPVNDAPVAKDDIATTQEDTAVTIDVLTNDNDVDGDKLSIESASVPKEQGTVEVVDGKLVFSPAENFNGDAEI
-3469 TYTVTDGALTDQ
+3469 TYTVTDGSLTDE

-3519 EVADTDTPEEQLTVS
+3519 TVRDTDTPEDQLTVS

-3543 ALVGDEVKLTQAG
+3543 VLVGDKVKLTQAG

-3595 NDAPTVDNV
+3595 NDAPIVENA
-3604 ISDQVLAEDFTIY
+3604 IADQVLSEDFATY
-3617 TIDLNDAF
+3617 SIDLNDAF
-3625 KDSDSALNFSVSGN
+3625 KDSDSVLSFSVAGN

-3646 ENGIATI
+3646 ENGIATV

-3671 PSGESVSQTVNF
+3671 PSGESVSQTVNFTVAPVADIVADSATVVEDTPTIIKVLGNDTFEGDNKVVSLDTNNDPANGTVSVNPDGSVTYTPNDNYHGTDSFTYFVTSGGVSESTTVNVDVTPVNDAPVAKDDTAVTDEDTPVTIDVLPNDTDVDGHELSIQSASVPSVQGTVEIIDGKLVFTPAENFNGDAEITYIVTDGELTDEAKVTVTVNPVNDAPTVDNVISDQVLSEDFDAYTIDLNEVFKDSDSSLEFSVSGNNNIQISIVNGVATITPTADWNGKETITFTAKDSSGESVSQTVNF

-3706 KVLGNDTFEGDD
+3706 KVLGNDTFDGDD
-3718 KVVSIDINNGPANGT
+3718 KVVSLDTNKGPANGT

-3751 GTDSF
+3751 GADSF

-3782 VATNDTAITDEDT
+3782 VAKDDTAITDEDT

-3801 LPNDTDI
+3801 LPNDSDV
-3808 DGDTLSIQS
+3808 DGDKLSIES
-3817 ASVPS
+3817 ASVPKE
-3822 DQGTVE
+3822 QGTVE
-3828 IVDGKLVFTP
+3828 VVDGKLVFTP
-3838 AENFHGD
+3838 GENF
-3845 AEITYTV
+3845 
-3852 TDGSLTDQATV
+3852 
-3863 NVTVNAVNDTPVVES
+3863 N
-3878 NIADQTLAE
+3878 
-3887 DFTPYSIDLNTAFSD
+3887 
-3902 VDNVDGE
+3902 
-3909 LSFSVSG
+3909 
-3916 NNNVLV
+3916 
-3922 SIENGI
+3922 
-3928 ATISPT
+3928 
-3934 ADWNGSEALAFTA
+3934 
-3947 TDPSGESV
+3947 
-3955 SQTVNFTVAPVA
+3955 
-3967 DIVAD
+3967 
-3972 NATVVEDTPTII
+3972 
-3984 KVLGNDTFEGDDKV
+3984 
-3998 VSLDTNNGPANG
+3998 
-4010 TVSVNLDGS
+4010 
-4019 VTYTPNDNYHGTDS
+4019 
-4033 FTYIVTSGGV
+4033 
-4043 SESTTVNV
+4043 
-4051 DVTPVNDAPVA
+4051 
-4062 TNDNA
+4062 
-4067 VTDEDTPVT
+4067 
-4076 IDVLPNDT
+4076 
-4084 DIDGDELSIQSAS
+4084 
-4097 VPSDQGTVE
+4097 
-4106 IVDGKLVFTP
+4106 
-4116 AENFHGDA
+4116 GDA
-4124 EITYTITDGALTDQ
+4124 EITYTITDGVLTDQ
-4138 ATVNVTVN
+4138 AKVTVTVN
-4146 AVNDAPVVESSIADQ
+4146 
-4161 ALAEDFTPYSIDL
+4161 
-4174 NTAFSD
+4174 
-4180 VDNVDGELSFSVS
+4180 
-4193 GNSNIQVAIVNG
+4193 
-4205 IATFTPTAD
+4205 
-4214 WNGSEALT
+4214 
-4222 FTATDPSGESV
+4222 
-4233 SQTVNFTVAPVAD
+4233 
-4246 IVTDKATVVEDTPTI
+4246 
-4261 IKVLGN
+4261 
-4267 DTFEGDDKVVSLDTN
+4267 
-4282 NGPANGT
+4282 
-4289 VSVNLDGSVTYT
+4289 
-4301 PNDNY
+4301 
-4306 HGTDSFTYI
+4306 
-4315 VTSGGVSE
+4315 
-4323 STTVNVDVT
+4323 
-4332 PVNDAPVATNDNAV
+4332 PVNDAPTIKVDAVESITENAVSTDTVVATLTVRD
-4346 TDEDTP
+4346 TDTP
-4352 VTIDVLPNDT
+4352 EDQLTVSLENNSNGYFVLVGDKVKLTQAGVDAVNNDELNLKDLTI
-4362 DIDGDTLSIQSA
+4362 SA
-4374 SVPET
+4374 SVS
-4379 QGTVEIV
+4379 
-4386 DGKLVFTPA
+4386 
-4395 ENFHGDAEI
+4395 
-4404 TYTVTDGALT
+4404 DGANPTANDSDSLV
-4414 DQATVNVTVNAVN
+4414 VNRVN
-4427 DTPVVESNLADQTLA
+4427 DAPTIDNVIADQVLA
-4442 EDFTPYTIDLN
+4442 EDFATYTIDLN
-4453 TAFSDVDNVDGELT
+4453 DAFKDSDSVLS
-4467 FSVSG
+4467 FSVAG

-4494 GSEALTFTATDP
+4494 GSEALTFTAADP

-4528 NATVVEDTPTIIK
+4528 KATVVEDTPTIIK
-4541 VLGND
+4541 VLG
-4546 TFEGNDKVVSLD
+4546 
-4558 SNNGPANGTVSVNP
+4558 
-4572 DGSVTYTPND
+4572 
-4582 NYHGTDSFT
+4582 
-4591 YIVTSGGVSESTT
+4591 
-4604 VNVDVTP
+4604 
-4611 VNDAPVAND
+4611 
-4620 DTAITDEDT
+4620 
-4629 PVTIDVLPNDTDI
+4629 
-4642 DGDKLSIQSA
+4642 
-4652 SVPSDQGTVEIV
+4652 
-4664 DGKLVFTPAENFH
+4664 
-4677 GDAEITYTVTD
+4677 
-4688 GALTDQATV
+4688 
-4697 NVTVNA
+4697 
-4703 VNDTPVVES
+4703 
-4712 SIADQT
+4712 
-4718 LAEDFTPYTI
+4718 
-4728 DLNTA
+4728 
-4733 FSDVDNA
+4733 
-4740 DGELTFSVS
+4740 
-4749 GNSNIQVAVVNGIA
+4749 
-4763 TFTPTADWNGSEAL
+4763 
-4777 TFTATDPSG
+4777 
-4786 ESVSQTVNF
+4786 
-4795 TVTPVADIVADKA
+4795 
-4808 TVVEDTPTIIK
+4808 
-4819 VLDND
+4819 ND

-5062 IEKGETITID
+5062 IEKGESITID

-5203 IAENGPSLS
+5203 VAENGPSLS

-5366 VDLGTMVVT
+5366 VDLGAMAVT

-5522 IYEGTESFTVTIKEV
+5522 IYEGAESFTVTIKEV

-5701 VSGAVIGTV
+5701 ASGAVIGTV

-5740 GEISLNKTIDDV
+5740 GQISLNKTIDDV

-5940 VQVGSSDGMGV
+5940 VQIGSSDGMGV

-6091 EATDIRTSELQEVNG
+6091 EATDIRASELQEVNG

-6317 INVVAIADAP
+6317 INVAAVADAP
-6327 TITINVGDLV
+6327 AITINVGELV
-6337 KRDAIDPNHHLATS
+6337 KRDAVDPNHHLATS

-6549 VYVDGVAIK
+6549 VYVDGLAIK